1 MKKILKTVISGIAIG
16 LIAAAVF
23 LAINFAAKEFNI
35 NSPLQKLIEPTT
47 TQSEVESTETTTSN
61 DVEKKYNITESSS
74 NYVYRDVSDLVEDTM
89 PSVVSI
95 TNMQRFTQNGYS
107 IFGFRQQARE
117 YEAPASGSGVIVGI
131 NDDEVIILTNN
142 HVVTDS
148 NSLSVTFVDTETIEA
163 QIKGTDSTKDL
174 AIISVDK
181 SKLKKEGLNKIK
193 AISLGD
199 SDKIKVGEQVVAIGN
214 ALGIGQSV
222 TTGVVSAKDRIVG
235 DINNTEKLIQTDAAI
250 NPGNSGGALL
260 DMKGDLIGIN
270 VAKSSGT
277 AIEGMGYAIP
287 VNTAKNVIE
296 TLSTK
301 SNRETI
307 PVEEQGYLGITAKN
321 IDSQT
326 AESFDMPE
334 GIYVYSI
341 SEGSAA
347 AKSEIKEKD
356 IIVAFDDQNVKT
368 LSELQELLRYTRKG
382 QEVNIKIK
390 RLNGGVYEE
399 KEFKI
404 TLGARPAE
412 DKNNE
417 KTEESAASNNG
428 QNGGQGGGNN
438 GGYYDPFSEFRDFF
452 PGFGGYGNW

>member
-1 MKKILKTVISGIAIG
+1 MKKVLTIIISAIAFGI
-16 LIAAAVF
+16 IAAAVF
-23 LAINFAAKEFNI
+23 IAVNFAAKDLNI
-35 NSPLQKLIEPTT
+35 PSPINKIIESPTT
-47 TQSEVESTETTTSN
+47 ETQTVEETTKEE
-61 DVEKKYNITESSS
+61 DVSKKYNITESST
-74 NYVYRDVSDLVEDTM
+74 NYIYKDVSDLVDDTM

-107 IFGFRQQARE
+107 IFGFRQEARE
-117 YEAPASGSGVIVGI
+117 YEAPASGSGVIVGK
-131 NDDEVIILTNN
+131 NDNEIIILTNN

-174 AIISVDK
+174 AIISVDV
-181 SKLKKEGLNKIK
+181 SKIKEEGLNKIK
-193 AISLGD
+193 VINLGD

-222 TTGVVSAKDRIVG
+222 TTGVVSAKDRIVD

-260 DMKGDLIGIN
+260 DMKGNLIGIN

-301 SNRETI
+301 SNRESI

-347 AKSEIKEKD
+347 SKSDLKEKD
-356 IIVAFDDQNVKT
+356 IIIAFDDQNVKT
-368 LSELQELLRYTRKG
+368 LSELQELLKYTRKE

-404 TLGARPAE
+404 KLGARPAE
-412 DKNNE
+412 DKTQTNQENSSNSNKNN
-417 KTEESAASNNG
+417 NN
-428 QNGGQGGGNN
+428 NN
-438 GGYYDPFSEFRDFF
+438 RNDNSGGYYDPFSDFNDFF
-452 PGFGGYGNW
+452 PRFGGFGNW